1 MMKEGYVRRALI
13 SGLVLMM
20 MLSGISW
27 AAAETSGVTLE
38 LMRAPQSG
46 DEMIL
51 LQMDAEEMEKL
62 KSAVVSGK
70 EDVLSSAALDEDLLI
85 LRLSRPLKSG
95 EDIHVTVSVND
106 SFQKTLELTVKS
118 ALNPKLE
125 RMEEKIGRIV
135 ENWKKQVFS
144 ELQEGVVYLPL
155 TCRELPLL
163 LYPDEAPEIS
173 VTENDADVEIT
184 LSGRLPEGWK
194 VCLAKGLPVEL
205 KECTWDE
212 QKECWTGS
220 GEFES
225 VYIKREGMEGHVSIE
240 IVYSKDMEYLPQ
252 YPVLLYKAENGSEV
266 EALACYGWG
275 TAREYNGGM
284 YTVVGN
290 GMVYSAEYNPDHTLR
305 CYYDEANGTEYDA
318 RDHLTAGTEPEN
330 YVNPVVHRK

>member
-1 MMKEGYVRRALI
+1 MRKGYVRRALI
-13 SGLVLMM
+13 GGLVLMM
-20 MLSGISW
+20 LLSGISW
-27 AAAETSGVTLE
+27 AAAEILGGAIT
-38 LMRAPQSG
+38 LMRTPQGG

-51 LQMDAEEMEKL
+51 LQMDAEETEKMQ
-62 KSAVVSGK
+62 SAVMSGK
-70 EDVLSSAALDEDLLI
+70 EDVLSSAVLDEDLLI
-85 LRLSRPLKSG
+85 LWLSRPLKSG
-95 EDIHVTVSVND
+95 EDIHVTVSVNER
-106 SFQKTLELTVKS
+106 FQKTLELTVKS

-125 RMEEKIGRIV
+125 RMEEKIRGIV

-144 ELQEGVVYLPL
+144 ELQDDIVYLP
-155 TCRELPLL
+155 TTWKAIPIA
-163 LYPDEAPEIS
+163 LYPDEAPEICVNES
-173 VTENDADVEIT
+173 DEDTEIT

-225 VYIKREGMEGHVSIE
+225 VYITREGIEDHVSIE

-266 EALACYGWG
+266 EALVCYGWG

-290 GMVYSAEYNPDHTLR
+290 GKVYYAEYNPDHTLR
-305 CYYDEANGTEYDA
+305 CYYDQVNGTEYDA

>member
-1 MMKEGYVRRALI
+1 MRKGYVRRALI
-13 SGLVLMM
+13 GGLVLMM
-20 MLSGISW
+20 LLSGISW
-27 AAAETSGVTLE
+27 AAAEILGGAIT
-38 LMRAPQSG
+38 LMRTPQGG

-51 LQMDAEEMEKL
+51 LQMDAEETEKMQ
-62 KSAVVSGK
+62 SAVMSGK
-70 EDVLSSAALDEDLLI
+70 EDVLSSAVLDEDLLI

-95 EDIHVTVSVND
+95 ENIHVTVSVNER
-106 SFQKTLELTVKS
+106 FQKTLELTVKS

-125 RMEEKIGRIV
+125 RMEEKIRGIV

-144 ELQEGVVYLPL
+144 ELQVDIVYLP
-155 TCRELPLL
+155 TTWKAIPIA
-163 LYPDEAPEIS
+163 LYPDEAPEICVNES
-173 VTENDADVEIT
+173 DDDTEIT

-225 VYIKREGMEGHVSIE
+225 VYITREGMEDHVSIQ
-240 IVYSKDMEYLPQ
+240 IAYSKDMEYLPQ

-290 GMVYSAEYNPDHTLR
+290 GMAYSAEYNPDHTLR

-318 RDHLTAGTEPEN
+318 QDRLTAGTEPEN
-330 YVNPVVHRK
+330 YVNPVVHIR

>member
-1 MMKEGYVRRALI
+1 MMRKGYVRRALI
-13 SGLVLMM
+13 GGLVLMM
-20 MLSGISW
+20 LLSGISW
-27 AAAETSGVTLE
+27 AAAEILGGAIT
-38 LMRAPQSG
+38 LMRTPQGG

-51 LQMDAEEMEKL
+51 LQMDAEETEKMQ
-62 KSAVVSGK
+62 SAVMSGK
-70 EDVLSSAALDEDLLI
+70 EDVLSSAVLDEDLLI

-95 EDIHVTVSVND
+95 EDIHVTVSVNER
-106 SFQKTLELTVKS
+106 FQKTLELTVKS

-125 RMEEKIGRIV
+125 RMEEKIRGIV

-144 ELQEGVVYLPL
+144 ELQDDIVYLP
-155 TCRELPLL
+155 TTWKAIPIA
-163 LYPDEAPEIS
+163 LYPDEAPEIC
-173 VTENDADVEIT
+173 VTESDDDTEIT

-225 VYIKREGMEGHVSIE
+225 VYITREGMEDHVSIE

-252 YPVLLYKAENGSEV
+252 YPVLLYKAENSSEV

-318 RDHLTAGTEPEN
+318 QDHLTAGTEPEN